1 MFNEHNS
8 TILNPVGS
16 PMVLPPDKKPGTGR
30 GMDLPIVYFD
40 DFLTEGTGAWVE
52 TLSSS
57 NTIDSIQTGVGG
69 ELHFDMGAA
78 GLCGIQ
84 LRNAPFTFS
93 AGKNGVFEA
102 RFRPVDASGTNVIC
116 GLCTIDTDILTA
128 VTDIIGFKVA
138 DGSAST
144 KIVCISGDQ
153 TTTTT
158 VDIADATNVV
168 VRAEITGTTSV
179 AFYIDGNLV
188 ANHTAGTPVPTGAM
202 TPSFEHTA
210 DADGDDLY
218 LDYIY
223 AAMER

>member
-1 MFNEHNS
+1 MFNEHSS
-8 TILNPVGS
+8 TILNPVGNA
-16 PMVLPPDKKPGTGR
+16 MVLPPDKKPGTGR
-30 GMDLPIVYFD
+30 GMDLPIVYWD

-52 TLSSS
+52 SLSTS

-69 ELHFDMGAA
+69 ELHFDMGAG

-84 LRNAPFTFS
+84 LRNAPFTCS
-93 AGKNGVFEA
+93 AGKDAVFEA
-102 RFRPVDASGTNVIC
+102 RFRPTDASGTNVIC
-116 GLCTIDTDILTA
+116 GLATIDVSILTG

-138 DGSAST
+138 DGSASEL
-144 KIVCISGDQ
+144 IACVSGDQ
-153 TTTTT
+153 TTTTG
-158 VDIADATNVV
+158 VSIADSTNVV
-168 VRAEITGTTSV
+168 VRAEVTGVTSV

-188 ANHTAGTPVPTGAM
+188 ATHTAGTPVPTGAM

-223 AAMER
+223 AALER